1 MRRYKVGVSV
11 MTKND
16 IKTKMYT
23 IDADNVQKAELKARK
38 LYADEHGYKT
48 IRSVNAYGVR
58 V

>member
-1 MRRYKVGVSV
+1 

-58 V
+58 VW